1 MCWPYPR
8 ASMRTEARCRVAR
21 GASRRFTRCR
31 NADGAGRG
39 LRARLDAPHPQPR
52 TLIGELK
59 SKCAL
64 FSPAV
69 RYLRGRGTDVID
81 VNRIAERLAGVRRK
95 SVNRTRC
102 RAISGSYRARS
113 GGARPLPSGGV
124 VTGRPKSRTYLE
136 EDRSA
141 ASRTPSART
150 EGGPVD
156 RPGRD
161 PAVIAVEPRR
171 QREVGVQSTTASAT
185 STDS

>member
-124 VTGRPKSRTYLE
+124 VTGRPKSRTHLE

-161 PAVIAVEPRR
+161 RAVIAVEPRR
-171 QREVGVQSTTASAT
+171 
-185 STDS
+185 